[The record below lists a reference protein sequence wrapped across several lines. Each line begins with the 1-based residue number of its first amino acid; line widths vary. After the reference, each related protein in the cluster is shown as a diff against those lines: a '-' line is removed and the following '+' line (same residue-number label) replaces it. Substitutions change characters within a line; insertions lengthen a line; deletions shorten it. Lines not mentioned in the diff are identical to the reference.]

1 MQVIARSNGLAR
13 GLAGT
18 IVPALLVL
26 ALAGCATA
34 KPRNDDPWEKFN
46 RSMYAF
52 NDAADKA
59 VIRPV
64 AVGYRKVTSANVRR
78 VVSNFYDNIKMP
90 ITIVNNVLQGD
101 PRRAAKN
108 TGRFVVNTTI
118 GFVGLFDPASEMNL
132 PLDETDFGVTLAKWG
147 VPDGP
152 YLVLPLVGS
161 TTVRDFWRLPVDSYF
176 DPLQWYAD
184 EHDFNYN
191 AEYLPSV
198 FYLVTLRARGIE
210 AEGLLEGVYDPY
222 VFYRDAYRQRRLYEI
237 YDGDPP
243 EQYIE
248 QMQGVDD
255 NDIDQLLN
263 EQHQYEKSQ
272 QQKKD
277 SEPQPPSS
285 KNG

>member
-1 MQVIARSNGLAR
+1 MQVIALRNGLHR
-13 GLAGT
+13 GLSGI

-26 ALAGCATA
+26 ALGGCATA
-34 KPRNDDPWEKFN
+34 KPRHDDPWEGFN
-46 RSMYAF
+46 RKMYAF
-52 NDAADKA
+52 NDAADRA

-64 AVGYRKVTSANVRR
+64 AAGYRKITSANVRR
-78 VVSNFYDNIKMP
+78 VIGNFYDNIKMP
-90 ITIVNNVLQGD
+90 ITIANNVLQGD

-161 TTVRDFWRLPVDSYF
+161 TTVRDFWRLPVDQYF

-191 AEYLPSV
+191 AEYLPSM

-210 AEGLLEGVYDPY
+210 AESLLEGVYDPY

-237 YDGDPP
+237 YDGNPP
-243 EQYIE
+243 EELIE

-255 NDIDQLLN
+255 SDVDELLN
-263 EQHQYEKSQ
+263 EQHQYEKSL

>member
-1 MQVIARSNGLAR
+1 
-13 GLAGT
+13 
-18 IVPALLVL
+18 
-26 ALAGCATA
+26 
-34 KPRNDDPWEKFN
+34 
-46 RSMYAF
+46 
-52 NDAADKA
+52 
-59 VIRPV
+59 
-64 AVGYRKVTSANVRR
+64 
-78 VVSNFYDNIKMP
+78 
-90 ITIVNNVLQGD
+90 
-101 PRRAAKN
+101 
-108 TGRFVVNTTI
+108 
-118 GFVGLFDPASEMNL
+118 
-132 PLDETDFGVTLAKWG
+132 
-147 VPDGP
+147 
-152 YLVLPLVGS
+152 
-161 TTVRDFWRLPVDSYF
+161 VRDFWRLPVDSYF